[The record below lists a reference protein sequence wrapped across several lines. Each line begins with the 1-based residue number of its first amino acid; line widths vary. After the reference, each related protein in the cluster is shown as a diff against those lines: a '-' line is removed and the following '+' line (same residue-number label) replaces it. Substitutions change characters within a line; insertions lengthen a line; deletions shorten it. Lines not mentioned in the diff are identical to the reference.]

1 MKISNETRVG
11 ILTVVALTILIL
23 GYNFLK
29 GRNFFENSKKIYASF
44 STIGTLDKSND
55 VKVKGKTVGKVFD
68 TKFTD
73 DKASGIVVT
82 INLTSDIIIPKNS
95 VAYIQSPITG
105 SPYITIRLGDSAV
118 AMKNGDTLMTMES
131 DIFKDITS
139 QVNPTLE
146 KARTAIDSLT
156 GVLGSINKF
165 LDPTTKNNIHTV
177 IENLVKS
184 SASLAQLLSTE
195 NGMLAHSLAN
205 MNDVTANLKKNNDTI
220 TDIIHNT
227 KVVTAKLADL
237 NLQKVVDSLESAAG
251 EMKQVIYKIN
261 HNTGT
266 LGMLMND
273 RALYD
278 NLQKTV
284 LGLEI
289 LIDDIR
295 VHPKRYVNFSIFG
308 KKDKGDY
315 LILPASK
322 DSSKKNN

>member
-1 MKISNETRVG
+1 MKISNETKVG
-11 ILTVVALTILIL
+11 VLTVVALTVLIL

-29 GRNFFENSKKIYASF
+29 GKNFFENNKKIYASF

-55 VKVKGKTVGKVFD
+55 VKVKGKTIGKVYD

-73 DKASGIVVT
+73 ETASGIVVT

-95 VAYIQSPITG
+95 VAFIQSPITG

-118 AMKNGDTLMTMES
+118 AVKNGDTLTTMES

-146 KARTAIDSLT
+146 KARNAIDSLT
-156 GVLGSINKF
+156 AVLGSLNKF
-165 LDPTTKNNIHTV
+165 LDPSTKNNIHTV
-177 IENLVKS
+177 VENLVKS
-184 SASLAQLLSTE
+184 SASLEQLLSTE
-195 NGMLAHSLAN
+195 GGMLARSLSN
-205 MNDVTANLKKNNDTI
+205 MNDVTGNLKKNNDTV
-220 TDIIHNT
+220 TDILHNT
-227 KVVTAKLADL
+227 KVVSGKLADL
-237 NLQKVVDSLESAAG
+237 NLQKVLDSLQGAAN
-251 EMKQVIYKIN
+251 EMKEVIYKIN
-261 HNTGT
+261 HNSGT
-266 LGMLMND
+266 LGLLMND
-273 RALYD
+273 RTLHD
-278 NLQKTV
+278 NLQKTL

-295 VHPKRYVNFSIFG
+295 VHPKRYVNISIFG

-315 LILPASK
+315 LILPAAK